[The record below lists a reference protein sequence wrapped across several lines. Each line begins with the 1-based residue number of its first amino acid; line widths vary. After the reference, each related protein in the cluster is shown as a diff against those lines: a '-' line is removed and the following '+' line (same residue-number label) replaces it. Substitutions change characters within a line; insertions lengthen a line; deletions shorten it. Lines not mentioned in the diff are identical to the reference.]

1 MIMNKIGYKIRKI
14 REAKDLTQEFMAQQL
29 NISQNVYSKLERGE
43 IKITTDR
50 LTMISEILQVPEE
63 SFMKDDFN
71 VFNIYN
77 NTYGYIETLKEE
89 NKDLFQKLTEHID
102 YLKQENMR
110 LIKIIENLTLKNN
123 DN

>member
-1 MIMNKIGYKIRKI
+1 MNKLGYKILKI
-14 REAKDLTQEFMAQQL
+14 RESKDYTQEYMAQQL

-43 IKITTDR
+43 VKITTDR

-63 SFMKDDFN
+63 SLMKDDFN
-71 VFNIYN
+71 IFNIHN

-89 NKDLFQKLTEHID
+89 NKELFQKLTEHID

-110 LIKIIENLTLKNN
+110 LIKIIENLTTKNSGN
-123 DN
+123 

>member
-1 MIMNKIGYKIRKI
+1 MDKLGYKIRKI
-14 REAKDLTQEFMAQQL
+14 RESKDFTQEYMAQQL

-50 LTMISEILQVPEE
+50 LTLISEILQIPEE
-63 SFMKDDFN
+63 SLLKDDFN

-89 NKDLFQKLTEHID
+89 NKELFQKLTEHID

-110 LIKIIENLTLKNN
+110 LIKIIENLTSKNSQ
-123 DN
+123 D

>member
-1 MIMNKIGYKIRKI
+1 MDKLGYKIRKI
-14 REAKDLTQEFMAQQL
+14 RESKDFTQEYMAQQL

-43 IKITTDR
+43 VKITTDR

-63 SFMKDDFN
+63 SLLKDDFN

-89 NKDLFQKLTEHID
+89 NKELFQKLTEHID

-110 LIKIIENLTLKNN
+110 LIKIIENLTTKNSGN
-123 DN
+123 

>member
-1 MIMNKIGYKIRKI
+1 MDKLGYKIRKI
-14 REAKDLTQEFMAQQL
+14 RESKDFTQEYMAHQL

-50 LTMISEILQVPEE
+50 LIMISEILQIPEE
-63 SFMKDDFN
+63 SLLKDDFN

-89 NKDLFQKLTEHID
+89 NKELFQKLTEHID

-110 LIKIIENLTLKNN
+110 LIKIIENLTTNN
-123 DN
+123 SGN

>member
-1 MIMNKIGYKIRKI
+1 MNKLGYKIRKI
-14 REAKDLTQEFMAQQL
+14 RESKDYTQEYMAQQL

-43 IKITTDR
+43 VKITTDR

-63 SFMKDDFN
+63 SLMKDDFN
-71 VFNIYN
+71 IFNIHN

-89 NKDLFQKLTEHID
+89 NKDLFTKLSEHID

-110 LIKIIENLTLKNN
+110 LIKIIENLTTKNN
-123 DN
+123 VN

>member
-1 MIMNKIGYKIRKI
+1 MIMNKLGYKIRKI
-14 REAKDLTQEFMAQQL
+14 REAKDFTQEFMAQQL

-63 SFMKDDFN
+63 SLMKDDFN

-110 LIKIIENLTLKNN
+110 LIKIIENLTLKNS

>member
-1 MIMNKIGYKIRKI
+1 MNKLGFKIRKL
-14 REAKDLTQEFMAQQL
+14 RESKDFTQEFMAQQL

-43 IKITTDR
+43 IKITTER
-50 LTMISEILQVPEE
+50 LTLISEILQVPEE
-63 SFMKDDFN
+63 SLLKDDFN

-89 NKDLFQKLTEHID
+89 NKDLFQKLSENID

-110 LIKIIENLTLKNN
+110 LIKIIENLTEKTN
-123 DN
+123 

>member
-1 MIMNKIGYKIRKI
+1 MNKLGYKIRKI
-14 REAKDLTQEFMAQQL
+14 RESKDFTQEYMAQQL

-43 IKITTDR
+43 VKITTDR

-63 SFMKDDFN
+63 SLLKDDFN

-89 NKDLFQKLTEHID
+89 NKELFQKLTEHID

-110 LIKIIENLTLKNN
+110 LIKIIENLTTKNSGN
-123 DN
+123 

>member
-1 MIMNKIGYKIRKI
+1 MNKLGYKIRKI
-14 REAKDLTQEFMAQQL
+14 RESKDFTQEYMAQQL

-43 IKITTDR
+43 VKITTDR
-50 LTMISEILQVPEE
+50 LTMISEILQVLEE
-63 SFMKDDFN
+63 SLLKDDFN

-89 NKDLFQKLTEHID
+89 NKELFQKLTEHID

-110 LIKIIENLTLKNN
+110 LIKIIENLTTKNSGN
-123 DN
+123 

>member
-1 MIMNKIGYKIRKI
+1 MTMNKLGYKIRKI
-14 REAKDLTQEFMAQQL
+14 RESKDFTQEYMAQQL

-43 IKITTDR
+43 VKITTDR

-63 SFMKDDFN
+63 SLMKDDFN

-110 LIKIIENLTLKNN
+110 LIKIIENLTIKNH
-123 DN
+123 

>member
-1 MIMNKIGYKIRKI
+1 MDKLGYKIRKI
-14 REAKDLTQEFMAQQL
+14 RESKDFTQEYMAQQL

-43 IKITTDR
+43 VKITTDR

-63 SFMKDDFN
+63 SLLKDDFN

-89 NKDLFQKLTEHID
+89 NKELFQKLTEHID

-110 LIKIIENLTLKNN
+110 LVKIIENLTTKNSGN
-123 DN
+123 